1 MLKWEKSVEHGATR
15 QEEKGQRGGLWME
28 REDMQID
35 GVTDECAEHRKRWK
49 QALCC
54 DNPNRNI

>member
-1 MLKWEKSVEHGATR
+1 MELPGRRKN
-15 QEEKGQRGGLWME
+15 GQRGGLWME

-49 QALCC
+49 QAMRC
-54 DNPNRNI
+54 DDPNRNI